1 MFMEGSHEVYKST
14 YVTRGS
20 YLVAPAFE
28 LLKVATAP
36 DMRFRGLGFR
46 VEEPFNLNPTHRSFD
61 R

>member
-1 MFMEGSHEVYKST
+1 MFMDCSHEVYKST

-46 VEEPFNLNPTHRSFD
+46 VEEPFNPKPYTQEFR
-61 R
+61 